1 MDECPGFASMML
13 SQSSYR
19 LFPSL
24 NLNSRPHSSRPYL
37 ILSKH
42 ATLRGAAKFEISFE
56 NCFVGYEYDNEKLYI
71 FELGK
76 ARVDEQGST
85 IHAVFLKTQFS
96 IETSWTQ
103 EKHDL
108 GRY

>member
-19 LFPSL
+19 LLISLLAQPQFEAALVPSV
-24 NLNSRPHSSRPYL
+24 PTV

-42 ATLRGAAKFEISFE
+42 VTFRGAAKFEISFE

-76 ARVDEQGST
+76 ARVDEQGSA

-96 IETSWTQ
+96 I
-103 EKHDL
+103 
-108 GRY
+108 